1 VATAAKK
8 QCAFHHFHQIS
19 AEGVMDA
26 VCAASVRAWFHV
38 PCPSTPIFLVAVH
51 FMLLVRQ
58 SNSSSNV
65 THKHPHGA
73 PNMPPLSGLQ
83 AQLWALSHHANL
95 HPPLAAL

>member
-1 VATAAKK
+1 MTGCCYLLLPAHTKTSKGTQGTTYVRSEVATAAKK

-26 VCAASVRAWFHV
+26 VCAASVRACFHV

-58 SNSSSNV
+58 SISSSNV
-65 THKHPHGA
+65 TQ
-73 PNMPPLSGLQ
+73 LQ
-83 AQLWALSHHANL
+83 RDT
-95 HPPLAAL
+95 